1 MAKVFERWG
10 RVRAMGSPGG
20 YAYRTAVN
28 LNRKRIRHVAVR
40 ARRLLAVSR
49 EPAGESEPETRAD
62 LSAALRALPRAQR
75 EAFMLVT
82 WVGLSAEEAA
92 PILGIRPASVRSRVH
107 RARAGLRERIAE
119 RVDDRD

>member
-20 YAYRTAVN
+20 YTYRTAVN